1 MRLKNIDEIK
11 KKYVNN
17 GISNSSDTTKLLSN
31 VVIINLI
38 ISFGIFLYFYS
49 GYIEAKLGSAG
60 ENETFTVSRALAHGN
75 KPGFFILTTVAFFYF
90 MYLLMLR
97 GPKTLFIP
105 RILLLFVS
113 FSFLISL
120 LWITPTDYET
130 LHYILASII
139 FTFILF
145 FNLTTFYLFYKRYKS
160 DRNLFILMSLI
171 NSAAYVSL
179 IVFAILHGSLT
190 SDIFAGL
197 EIVFGL
203 LFLVTIA
210 FLGYY

>member
-17 GISNSSDTTKLLSN
+17 GISYPSDTSRLLSN
-31 VVIINLI
+31 VIIINLLV
-38 ISFGIFLYFYS
+38 SFGIFSYFYS
-49 GYIEAKLGSAG
+49 GYIEDSLGSSG
-60 ENETFTVSRALAHGN
+60 EDETFTISRALAHGN
-75 KPGFFILTTVAFFYF
+75 KPGFFILTTIAFFYF
-90 MYLLMLR
+90 IYLLIIR
-97 GPKTLFIP
+97 GPKRIFIP
-105 RILLLFVS
+105 RILILFTS
-113 FSFLISL
+113 FSLLISL
-120 LWITPTDYET
+120 LWFTPSNYET

-145 FNLTTFYLFYKRYKS
+145 FNLSTFYLFYKRYRS
-160 DRNLFILMSLI
+160 DRNLFILMALI

-179 IVFAILHGSLT
+179 IVFAVLHTSLT

-197 EIVFGL
+197 EIVFAL